1 MFESKTSEQTKP
13 IAPKPGEKKLA
24 LSGFLVFAEKLI
36 NLYYLVTV
44 ILVVLLLAVGAM
56 LMVMVY
62 SNDDISTMVTQRA
75 EVLASKQS
83 ELAKLQAM
91 KTDYDNLEKSA
102 QRILEVL
109 PEGKNL
115 PEIIVQLE
123 ELAKKNNLTMTNIN
137 IAEDKTVIEPNQKVN
152 KTEVKK
158 VILTTSLTG
167 GDYFTLKDYLVDIEK
182 NVRLLDIQSLA
193 YSPVSNSYDLMLNTY
208 YLERPKTR

>member
-1 MFESKTSEQTKP
+1 MFESKTSEQNKP
-13 IAPKPGEKKLA
+13 VLPKKGEQKAA
-24 LSGFLVFAEKLI
+24 LSGFLAFAEKFI

-44 ILVVLLLAVGAM
+44 ILVVLLLATGAM
-56 LMVMVY
+56 LMVVVY
-62 SNDDISTMVTQRA
+62 SNDDISTMVTQRE
-75 EVLASKQS
+75 EVLASKKS

-137 IAEDKTVIEPNQKVN
+137 IAEDKTVIEVN
-152 KTEVKK
+152 SKANKSDVKK
-158 VILTTSLTG
+158 VILTTNLTG
-167 GDYFTLKDYLVDIEK
+167 GDYFTLKSYLMDIEK

-208 YLERPKTR
+208 YLENPKTR